1 MVVTATLPAGPRLA
15 AVLRAWLTARH
26 WAAMWW
32 EPAERFI
39 TNPRGPYHAQ
49 PESLA
54 DHAAYR
60 RSRAWVPPGHE
71 GKILGPCGAA
81 YHRAA
86 TAGMAAGYSL
96 AWIFA
101 RPARLLIFLAV
112 LGTVLGFWLG

>member
-1 MVVTATLPAGPRLA
+1 M
-15 AVLRAWLTARH
+15 RAWLTARH
-26 WAAMWW
+26 WGAAWSK
-32 EPAERFI
+32 AAGRAI

-54 DHAAYR
+54 GHAAYR

-96 AWIFA
+96 AWVFA
-101 RPARLLIFLAV
+101 RPARLLIFCAV

>member
-1 MVVTATLPAGPRLA
+1 MDGGPAGFGPGRA
-15 AVLRAWLTARH
+15 MRAWLTARH
-26 WAAMWW
+26 WGAAWW
-32 EPAERFI
+32 ESAERAI

-54 DHAAYR
+54 GHAAYR

-86 TAGMAAGYSL
+86 TAGMAAGYLL